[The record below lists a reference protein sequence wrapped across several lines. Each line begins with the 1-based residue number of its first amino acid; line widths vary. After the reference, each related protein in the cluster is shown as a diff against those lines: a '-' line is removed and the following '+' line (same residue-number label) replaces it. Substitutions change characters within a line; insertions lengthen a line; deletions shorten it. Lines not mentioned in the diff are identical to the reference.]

1 MKIRYYQFLS
11 TLKEKRLSLEGLRR
25 KLNLLPT
32 EIAKIE
38 TNRLISMPTLM
49 RICSHLDLDVN
60 NVTEVYQGEDELFF
74 NARILRS
81 HSYVPKK
88 HIKKEFIKDTDAQ

>member
-1 MKIRYYQFLS
+1 MQLRYYKFLS
-11 TLKEKRLSLEGLRR
+11 ILKEKNLSLEGLRR
-25 KLNLLPT
+25 KLDLLPT

-60 NVTEVYQGEDELFF
+60 DVVETYHGEDELFF

-88 HIKKEFIKDTDAQ
+88 YIKKEFIKDTDAQ